1 MDRIRKDPVFRMN
14 LTMQGGWTE
23 ETYHILIELIQVAK
37 DRKRWNQLF
46 GGIPYEQRIQFYH
59 QRDQWY
65 RASGRDRLPVFN
77 YPGADENQTRDA
89 HRLGK
94 GSHVAAASRTPT
106 IDPTPEVQFREIWQI
121 AQAERMGF
129 ESTDEFLQEAQW
141 SAPDGAAGSSTDA
154 IAPVTLLPRS
164 NKYRCLQCREL
175 AAAEDLWECE
185 HCTSQAGKSI
195 RFHRPTH
202 YHNCFRAH
210 ERFCRMATM
219 FEWRRD

>member
-1 MDRIRKDPVFRMN
+1 MNKGSSSTISETNGIVPVAAIDYQFPTIQVPTRIR
-14 LTMQGGWTE
+14 QGT
-23 ETYHILIELIQVAK
+23 HIVSEKEAMWLQHPE
-37 DRKRWNQLF
+37 
-46 GGIPYEQRIQFYH
+46 
-59 QRDQWY
+59 
-65 RASGRDRLPVFN
+65 
-77 YPGADENQTRDA
+77 
-89 HRLGK
+89 
-94 GSHVAAASRTPT
+94 PT
-106 IDPTPEVQFREIWQI
+106 TDPTPEVQFREIWQI
-121 AQAERMGF
+121 AQAERMGY
-129 ESTDEFLQEAQW
+129 ETTDEFLQDAQW

-164 NKYRCLQCREL
+164 NRYRCLQCREL

-195 RFHRPTH
+195 RFHRPSH